1 MSSTGRPGGSGP
13 SATGGVL
20 ETTEV
25 PGLFDVVASQ
35 VTFAGKIIDVRVDQV
50 VMPGGR
56 VAAREVVGHHRAV
69 AIVALDEQDRVVLV
83 GQYRHPFRRRLWE
96 LPAGLLDIE
105 GEQPQPAAAR
115 ELAEEVGLQ
124 AGDWQVLVDSVPS
137 PGIMDESVRIYL
149 ARGLTDIGRQGEISD
164 EEADL
169 SIVRT
174 PLAAAVSAVF
184 KGDIVNANAVIGI
197 LAAHVAL
204 QEQRQLRS
212 GDDPWTTGSALV
224 RTAAEP
230 LQTPPAL

>member
-1 MSSTGRPGGSGP
+1 MSSTGRPGDSGP
-13 SATGGVL
+13 SAGVL

-25 PGLFDVVASQ
+25 PGLFDVVASE

-69 AIVALDEQDRVVLV
+69 AMVALDEEDRVVLV

-105 GEQPQPAAAR
+105 ADSEPAGARARRGGRRAASTGR
-115 ELAEEVGLQ
+115 CSRNIA
-124 AGDWQVLVDSVPS
+124 S
-137 PGIMDESVRIYL
+137 PGITDEAVRIYL
-149 ARGLTDIGRQGEISD
+149 ARGLTEIGRQGEISD

-169 SIVRT
+169 RMVLM

-184 KGDIVNANAVIGI
+184 NGRIVNANAVTGI
-197 LAAHVAL
+197 LAASAVL
-204 QEQRQLRS
+204 QRQRQLRP
-212 GDDPWTTGSALV
+212 GG
-224 RTAAEP
+224 
-230 LQTPPAL
+230 